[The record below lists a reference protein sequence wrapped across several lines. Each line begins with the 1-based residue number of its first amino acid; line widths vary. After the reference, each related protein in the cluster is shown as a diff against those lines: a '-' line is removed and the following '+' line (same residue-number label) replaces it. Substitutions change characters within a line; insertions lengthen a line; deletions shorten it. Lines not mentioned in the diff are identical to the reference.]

1 MKKRCSTPWARR
13 LLTYIS
19 EADAWLTDFCRI
31 YAADKLAGFVPLQ
44 KKWPRS
50 RSAIGRNTRR
60 PERRRRSS
68 SIGLPLEMTES
79 CTCDVSIKQIHIFSG
94 QPFRVGCSGW
104 SIPRQ
109 AAALFASSG
118 SHLERYSQSFNSCE
132 INSSFYR
139 PHKKETWERWAR
151 SVPAGFRFSVKA
163 PRTITHEA
171 KLNCSSEVL
180 SAFLEQIEFLRDKLG
195 PVLIQLPPS
204 LEFDHARAR
213 KFLSLLRGCFSGDV
227 VWEPRHASWFEDQS
241 NNLLKEFHIARVA
254 ADPACVPAST
264 RPGGLASLA
273 YFRLHGSPRRY
284 FSTYS
289 CESLNML
296 VAQMASLDA
305 GARVWCIFDNTA
317 FGAAIPNALELAAK
331 LRKL

>member
-1 MKKRCSTPWARR
+1 
-13 LLTYIS
+13 
-19 EADAWLTDFCRI
+19 
-31 YAADKLAGFVPLQ
+31 
-44 KKWPRS
+44 
-50 RSAIGRNTRR
+50 
-60 PERRRRSS
+60 
-68 SIGLPLEMTES
+68 MTES
-79 CTCDVSIKQIHIFSG
+79 CTSDVSIKENRTFSR
-94 QPFRVGCSGW
+94 QPVRVGCAGW
-104 SIPRQ
+104 NIPRQ
-109 AAALFASSG
+109 AAGHFASRG

-180 SAFLEQIEFLRDKLG
+180 SAFLEQIEFLREKLG

-204 LEFDHARAR
+204 LGFDHARVR
-213 KFLSLLRGCFSGDV
+213 KFLSLLRGSFSGDV

-254 ADPACVPAST
+254 ADPACVPASA
-264 RPGGLASLA
+264 RSGGLASLA

-284 FSTYS
+284 FSAYS
-289 CESLNML
+289 SDSLNML
-296 VAQMASLDA
+296 VAQLASLDA
-305 GARVWCIFDNTA
+305 RARVWCIFDNTA
-317 FGAAIPNALELAAK
+317 LGAAIPNALEFAAK
-331 LRKL
+331 LRKR